1 MDATVNSIVNLPV
14 NPPICAARH
23 TIASIGYYVPRYAW
37 DCKQVKDGTKGEC
50 ACFREVLPIVQADF
64 QAQGSKIRHIYINL
78 VGSFVTG
85 RDHEDALG
93 GQAGCRNGELPGAPL
108 VSAGLEANRP
118 RLRNDSRQ
126 CQYLEPLSTEQPA
139 HHPIR

>member
-1 MDATVNSIVNLPV
+1 MRSGSGHIIDATVDSSLYLPV

-37 DCKQVKDGTKGEC
+37 DCKQAKDGTKGEC

-78 VGSFVTG
+78 VTSFVTI
-85 RDHEDALG
+85 RD
-93 GQAGCRNGELPGAPL
+93 P
-108 VSAGLEANRP
+108 
-118 RLRNDSRQ
+118 
-126 CQYLEPLSTEQPA
+126 EQTLHA
-139 HHPIR
+139 H